1 MKRVGL
7 GIIGTGRIGQL
18 HLDNVL
24 RFVPEA
30 SVVALCDVAFEHAKA
45 VAESRRI
52 ERVYADPQAVF
63 EEPGVDAVL
72 ICSSTDTHATFIER
86 AASAK
91 KDVFCEKPIAL
102 DLATIDRA
110 LAAADRSGILL
121 QVGFNRRFDPS
132 FREAWRQVREGEIGE
147 PHIVRI
153 TSRDPEPPPLDYI
166 EVSGGMFMDM
176 TIHDFDMARY
186 IAGDEVEQVFAAG
199 GVLVDPRIEAVGDI
213 DTAAIVL
220 RFHSGVLAVID
231 NSRQAVYGYDQRLE
245 VFGSRG
251 MVVIGNPKPHTA
263 VRSARAGDAAPPL
276 LHFFLERY
284 AQSFIAE
291 LRAFVEAV
299 RDRKEPLV
307 TGRDGRAPVVMALA
321 ARRSLDEGRP
331 IALSEMEEA

>member
-186 IAGDEVEQVFAAG
+186 IVGDEVEQVFAAG